1 MFIGEHS
8 HNIDEKGRLAM
19 PARFRGAFADG
30 LVMTRG
36 LDGCLFIYTKQDWNE
51 LAEKL
56 VDMPLSQ
63 AGARQFARHMLAGAM
78 DAELDKQ
85 GRVIVPS
92 YLRQFAKLESAVVVA
107 GLYNRIEVWNT
118 KSWSEQQKQAE
129 SKSDEIA
136 QSLLDFG
143 I

>member
-1 MFIGEHS
+1 MFIGEHA

-19 PARFRGAFADG
+19 PARFRVAFADG

-36 LDGCLFIYTKQDWNE
+36 LDGCLFIYTRSAWAE
-51 LAEKL
+51 LTEKL

-63 AGARQFARHMLAGAM
+63 AEARQFARHMLAGAM
-78 DAELDKQ
+78 DSELDKQ

-92 YLRQFAKLESAVVVA
+92 YLRQFAKLDGTVVVA
-107 GLYNRIEVWNT
+107 GLHNRLEVWNA
-118 KSWSEQQKQAE
+118 KLWNDIQKLAE